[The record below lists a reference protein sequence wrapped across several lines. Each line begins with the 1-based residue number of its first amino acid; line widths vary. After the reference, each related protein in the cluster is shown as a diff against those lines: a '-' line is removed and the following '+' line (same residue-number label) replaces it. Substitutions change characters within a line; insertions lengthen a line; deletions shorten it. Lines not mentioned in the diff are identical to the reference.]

1 MVNTKKQR
9 GSPQVVVYVIIVGA
23 LNMNNDSIESVKIL
37 LDRVISTFSNIELGR
52 EHLPT
57 FQLRDAELKLRRV
70 RDRYFPDGYFG
81 GSIWD
86 ILLELDRAERCGRKY
101 AVSDVGIDSRIPNTT
116 ALRYLMTLEA
126 DGMIAR
132 EQDPND
138 RRRTHVKLTAK
149 CRAAINQSFND
160 TIGNM
165 PPQHETGLPQL
176 HTKNG

>member
-1 MVNTKKQR
+1 M
-9 GSPQVVVYVIIVGA
+9 IIMGA
-23 LNMNNDSIESVKIL
+23 SEMNGDSIESVKIL

-70 RDRYFPDGYFG
+70 RDRHFPEGYFS
-81 GSIWD
+81 GSMWD
-86 ILLELDRAERCGRKY
+86 ILLELDRAERSGRKY

-116 ALRYLMTLEA
+116 ALRYLVTLES
-126 DGMIAR
+126 DGMIQR

-160 TIGNM
+160 TIGQM
-165 PPQHETGLPQL
+165 PPQREPGFGQISGAL
-176 HTKNG
+176 G

>member
-1 MVNTKKQR
+1 MH
-9 GSPQVVVYVIIVGA
+9 VISVGV
-23 LNMNNDSIESVKIL
+23 LKMNNDSFESVKIL

-70 RDRYFPDGYFG
+70 RGRHFPEGYFG

-86 ILLELDRAERCGRKY
+86 ILLELDRAERGGRKY

-116 ALRYLMTLEA
+116 ALRYLVTLES
-126 DGMIAR
+126 DGMILR

-160 TIGNM
+160 TIGQM
-165 PPQHETGLPQL
+165 PPQHETELAPL
-176 HTKNG
+176 RAANG